1 MSIVNLITRTPPV
14 IANYQFDAVLEDT
27 LEFSVDIPTYPIE
40 SGASISD
47 HRIVNPCR
55 YRLTGIVSNSPVM
68 NPNSLEHLTTIAGS
82 IGVGALSNL
91 TNNPMVAAVAGLSI
105 GFLAGSDGTRASAAL
120 ERLVEI
126 LEGNAPFDIDAGDI
140 LLKNMCITQ
149 IRRTKNPENENGLVF
164 ELDLAEF
171 ITLDRL
177 STDGQPSHAQLKPN
191 DKAQSG
197 CVKAVQ
203 EGWKNLKEASTDAI
217 EKLRNLDI
225 YDLWD

>member
-14 IANYQFDAVLEDT
+14 IGGYQFDAVLEDT

-47 HRIVNPCR
+47 HRILKPCR

-68 NPNSLEHLTTIAGS
+68 NPSSLSYWGGLAGS

-91 TNNPMVAAVAGLSI
+91 TNNPLVAAVAGLSI
-105 GFLAGSDGTRASAAL
+105 GFLAGTDETRAGAAL
-120 ERLVEI
+120 ERLVQI
-126 LEGNAPFDIDAGDI
+126 LEGNEPFEIDAGDVQ
-140 LLKNMCITQ
+140 LKNMCITN

-164 ELDLAEF
+164 ELDLAEM

-177 STDGQPSHAQLKPN
+177 NSDGQPAHTQLIKDDPSQSACT
-191 DKAQSG
+191 KAI
-197 CVKAVQ
+197 Q
-203 EGWKNLKEASTDAI
+203 EGWKNLKEAGTEAI
-217 EKLRNLDI
+217 NKLKDLDI
-225 YDLWD
+225 TDLWG